1 MAGNTNVSSL
11 INSTTNNTLSKVEK
25 VKSFGDQIP
34 DDKKSKL
41 NISSL
46 GKETDLRIQIVQINK
61 KIVELDLN
69 HVINRKNIQ
78 YQQFVT
84 AQQIQKKYF
93 PVAPQKAPNPGP
105 PYYDNNLDYENES
118 KNADLKFNN
127 GKVEFSQNE
136 DQYIIVEITSD
147 ENGKPLPPGLLQV
160 EEKNYLEEKKL
171 LQKQKADLQQ
181 KLEDILNNPY
191 KRIKNQRERR
201 QKRVKQRKQR
211 NKNKGEKEKKRLSL
225 KVLKSKVK
233 SLYPIIALQGTKYL
247 FSIVTSN
254 KKIQELVDDTNY
266 IIEAATTQA
275 AINNAKVIRNSTLS
289 VINDTERKLLSLQK
303 LISNINRIIT
313 IFDVVLR
320 VIILIFTTPKPF
332 GAGPTMPT
340 PIANKVKKLQ
350 DLVFALNI
358 ILSILQGIL
367 DAKLDDLRDL
377 KSQLQNINDILDNAA
392 LNNLS
397 DDELQNFINDLQNQ
411 SSKINSSTF
420 SEYKGFKFVIKEEET
435 LGAQQA
441 VVVRGT
447 IKRRY
452 AVAIDRDGVEVL
464 KSELSFTLDPPD
476 LVEQLK
482 LIIDQQNLQG

>member
-34 DDKKSKL
+34 DGAKNKL
-41 NISSL
+41 KISSL
-46 GKETDLRIQIVQINK
+46 GKETDLRVQIVQTTK
-61 KIVELDLN
+61 KIVELDLKHTLDVTN
-69 HVINRKNIQ
+69 IRIQQQQSAEVILN
-78 YQQFVT
+78 
-84 AQQIQKKYF
+84 KYF
-93 PVAPQKAPNPGP
+93 PTPPQNPPAPQP
-105 PYYDNNLDYENES
+105 PYYDNNLSYEVES
-118 KNADLKFNN
+118 TQANLKFDN
-127 GKVEFSQNE
+127 GKVEFSQDE
-136 DQYIIVEITSD
+136 EQYVIVEILPD
-147 ENGKPLPPGLLQV
+147 ENAKPLPPGLLQV
-160 EEKNYLEEKKL
+160 EEKNYLNQKDL

-181 KLEDILNNPY
+181 KLEDVLNDPY
-191 KRIKNQRERR
+191 KRVKKQRERR

-211 NKNKGEKEKKRLSL
+211 NKNKREKEKKRLSL
-225 KVLKSKVK
+225 KVLKQVAKT
-233 SLYPIIALQGTKYL
+233 LAPIVALQGTKYL
-247 FSIVTSN
+247 FSIAANN
-254 KKIQELVDDTNY
+254 KKLQDLVDDTNA
-266 IIEAATTQA
+266 IIDAATTQA

-289 VINDTERKLLSLQK
+289 ILNDNERKLISLQN

-313 IFDVVLR
+313 VFNIILR
-320 VIILIFTTPKPF
+320 VIILLFTIPKPF
-332 GAGPTMPT
+332 GLGPTMPT
-340 PIANKVKKLQ
+340 PVANRVKKLQ

-397 DDELQNFINDLQNQ
+397 DIELQNFINDLQNQ
-411 SSKINSSTF
+411 SSKINSTTF
-420 SEYKGFKFVIKEEET
+420 AEYKGFKFAIKEEET

-441 VVVRGT
+441 VVVRGN